1 MTLPTSPRSPSSRFT
16 RLLALVAV
24 AGVALALAACSS
36 ATPTSSAKSTS
47 PSASASAAPSATKPD
62 TIIIHN
68 FAFHPDTLTVAP
80 GATVTVTNEDKVA
93 HTVTS
98 TSGHYF
104 NTGDVDPGTT
114 VTFRA
119 PTKPGSYPYFCQIHQ
134 YMTGTLVV
142 K

>member
-1 MTLPTSPRSPSSRFT
+1 MALLARFRAPSTRRSSRAFAVLT
-16 RLLALVAV
+16 AAGLAL
-24 AGVALALAACSS
+24 LLAACSS
-36 ATPTSSAKSTS
+36 AAPATGAKS
-47 PSASASAAPSATKPD
+47 PSRSAPSVSVVKPD
-62 TIIIHN
+62 TIIIRN
-68 FAFHPDTLTVAP
+68 FAFHPGTLTVAS
-80 GATVTVTNEDKVA
+80 GATVTVTNEDHVA

-119 PTKPGSYPYFCQIHQ
+119 PTKPGTYPYFCEIHQ

-142 K
+142 R

>member
-1 MTLPTSPRSPSSRFT
+1 MRPPTSPRSLSSSRFT
-16 RLLALVAV
+16 RVIAVVAV
-24 AGVALALAACSS
+24 AGMALALAACSS
-36 ATPTSSAKSTS
+36 AAPATTAKSPS
-47 PSASASAAPSATKPD
+47 RSASSAPSATKPD

-68 FAFHPDTLTVAP
+68 FAFHPGTLTVAP

-104 NTGDVDPGTT
+104 NTGDVSPGTT

-119 PTKPGSYPYFCQIHQ
+119 PTKPGTYPYFCEIHQ

>member
-1 MTLPTSPRSPSSRFT
+1 VLTV
-16 RLLALVAV
+16 VAV
-24 AGVALALAACSS
+24 AGVALTVAACSS
-36 ATPTSSAKSTS
+36 AAPATDATSTS
-47 PSASASAAPSATKPD
+47 RSVQAAPSATKPD

-68 FAFHPDTLTVAP
+68 FAFHPGTLTVVP
-80 GATVTVTNEDKVA
+80 GVTVTVTNEDKVA

-104 NTGDVDPGTT
+104 TTGDVDPGTT

-119 PTKPGSYPYFCQIHQ
+119 PTKPGTYPYFCEIHQ

>member
-1 MTLPTSPRSPSSRFT
+1 MTPPTSPRSPSTSRFT
-16 RLLALVAV
+16 RVLTVVAV
-24 AGVALALAACSS
+24 AGVALTVAACSS
-36 ATPTSSAKSTS
+36 AAPATDATSTS
-47 PSASASAAPSATKPD
+47 RSVQAAPSATKPD

-68 FAFHPDTLTVAP
+68 FAFHPGTLTVVP
-80 GATVTVTNEDKVA
+80 GVTVTVTNEDKVA

-104 NTGDVDPGTT
+104 TTGDVDPGTT

-119 PTKPGSYPYFCQIHQ
+119 PTKPGTYPYFCEIHQ